1 MNDQM
6 VACVLL
12 RCNCMSST
20 EIGIAVYVGGVHD
33 VYRWM
38 LTRSWIVQLVLYF
51 FVWTSLG
58 SVAR

>member
-1 MNDQM
+1 
-6 VACVLL
+6 
-12 RCNCMSST
+12 MSST